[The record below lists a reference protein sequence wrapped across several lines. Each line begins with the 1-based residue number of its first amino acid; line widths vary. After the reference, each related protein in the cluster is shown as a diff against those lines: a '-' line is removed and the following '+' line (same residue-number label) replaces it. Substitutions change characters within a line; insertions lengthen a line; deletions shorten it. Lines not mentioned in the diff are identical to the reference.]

1 MAVDRAQ
8 LFGRLGAVLTGAERL
23 PRHPTWRFAFLSYLT
38 TDPLF
43 VALQYGV
50 QDGVALT
57 GCTSTWSGSANGD
70 PKEVA
75 KALDLAIDQKLDGV
89 AAPLLDDDAL
99 EGAVTRAALAGL
111 PVVGLGARTTLDVR
125 VPYVGLRP
133 EPAAFAIAA
142 RLAASVRSGAVAVF
156 AGERE
161 LVAVRPLADALVA
174 SFGRHRLEATLVRTG
189 RDVYAQLDLVGRY
202 LTAHGDVRAAVAL
215 DTGST
220 EGLTL
225 WLRKLPPTAR
235 APVAAGWGVV
245 PATLKLVADRR
256 LAFTVDEQPYEQGF
270 MAALQL
276 FLTRV
281 SGGLLQPADVH
292 TDPIFVTRANVRRYL
307 DTKSR
312 FEGSSSRQ
320 HYPVG

>member
-8 LFGRLGAVLTGAERL
+8 LFGRFGAVLTGAERL
-23 PRHPTWRFAFLSYLT
+23 PRHPAWRFAFLSYLT

-70 PKEVA
+70 PHEVA
-75 KALDLAIDQKLDGV
+75 KAIDLAIDQKLDGV
-89 AAPLLDDDAL
+89 ATPLLDDDAL

-111 PVVGLGARTTLDVR
+111 PVVGLGARATLDVR

-142 RLAASVRSGAVAVF
+142 RLTARVRSGEVAVF
-156 AGERE
+156 AGDRE
-161 LVAVRPLADALVA
+161 LVAVKPLADALVA
-174 SFGRHRLEATLVRTG
+174 SLRRRNLRATVVRTG
-189 RDVYAQLDLVGRY
+189 RDVYAQLDSVGRY
-202 LTAHGDVRAAVAL
+202 LTDHDDVRAAVAL

-220 EGLTL
+220 EGVTL
-225 WLRKLPPTAR
+225 WLRKLPPTAP

-245 PATLKLVADRR
+245 PATLRLVADGR
-256 LAFTVDEQPYEQGF
+256 LAFTVDEQPYSQGF
-270 MAALQL
+270 LAALQL

-281 SGGLLQPADVH
+281 SGSLLEPADVG
-292 TDPIFVTRANVRRYL
+292 TTPIFVTKANVRRYL
-307 DTKSR
+307 ETKSR

-320 HYPVG
+320 RYPVG